1 MPAFFWGWCF
11 VVVSEVNMAKAQETV
26 VVEGPGKGKS
36 FFDRAKTVADTG
48 NYDYAV
54 DMYIQGLLREPG
66 NLDEHKALREVS
78 LRRKVSGG
86 KPAGGF
92 LGAKPYFSGK
102 SPKEQMLN
110 AEYLLAK
117 DPGNISH
124 MLNMMKSAALGNYR
138 DIVVWFGP
146 FVLQGISTS
155 KTPNPK
161 QYLEMADYF
170 EQVGEFSKAGE
181 AVQLA
186 FALNPTDAALD
197 QRIKDL
203 GTRETLKRGGYENVP
218 DFKES
223 LANKEVTQELLQ
235 KDALNKTEEFR
246 IKLVED
252 AREEW
257 EQNPLD
263 AQNIS
268 KLVKALLDVE
278 SDQCDE
284 EAIAVLDKAY
294 KETRTYRYKM
304 LQGDVHIRKFRRDLR
319 ALNEQY
325 KAHPEDK
332 ELLKKIAEL
341 DAKKLAFEVN
351 EFAERAKNFPSDAN
365 VAYEYGLRLYRAH
378 RSEEAIGVLQ
388 QAQAS
393 PKHRADALQ
402 LLGRAFLDQG
412 MYLEAGETLQRA
424 IESYELAS
432 TGDGRSKEMHYW
444 LARAYELTN
453 QVPEA
458 EKIYSKIT
466 QWDFN
471 FRDARQRLAELRKN
485 RANV

>member
-1 MPAFFWGWCF
+1 
-11 VVVSEVNMAKAQETV
+11 MAKAQATV
-26 VVEGPGKGKS
+26 VVEGPGKGKP

-48 NYDYAV
+48 NFDYAI
-54 DMYIQGLLREPG
+54 DMYIQGLLREPD
-66 NLDEHKALREVS
+66 NLDEHKALRDVS

-92 LGAKPYFSGK
+92 LGTKPYFAGK
-102 SPKEQMLN
+102 APKEQMLN

-117 DPGNISH
+117 DPGNITH
-124 MLNMMKSAALGNYR
+124 MLNMMKHAALGSYR
-138 DIVVWFGP
+138 DIIIWFGP
-146 FVLQGISTS
+146 VVLQAISTG
-155 KTPNPK
+155 KTPNVK

-170 EQVGEFSKAGE
+170 EQVSEFSKAGE

-186 FALNPTDAALD
+186 YSLTPTDPSLD

-223 LANKEVTQELLQ
+223 LANKAGTQELLQ

-252 AREEW
+252 AREAW

-263 AQNIS
+263 AQNIA
-268 KLVKALLDVE
+268 KLIKALLDVE
-278 SDQCDE
+278 SDEADE
-284 EAIAVLDKAY
+284 EALAVLDRAF

-304 LQGDVHIRKFRRDLR
+304 LKGDVHIRKFRRDLR
-319 ALNEQY
+319 ELNDQL
-325 KAHPEDK
+325 KAHPDDK
-332 ELLKKIAEL
+332 ELQKKIADL
-341 DAKKLAFEVN
+341 DAKKLAFEVE
-351 EFAERAKNFPSDAN
+351 EFAERFKNFPSDAN
-365 VAYEYGLRLYRAH
+365 VAYEYGLRLYRAR
-378 RSEEAIGVLQ
+378 RSEDAIAVLQ

-424 IESYELAS
+424 IENYELAS

-453 QVPEA
+453 QGPEA

-471 FRDARQRLAELRKN
+471 FRDARQRLAELRKQRTN
-485 RANV
+485 AGA

>member
-1 MPAFFWGWCF
+1 M
-11 VVVSEVNMAKAQETV
+11 VLEVDMAKAPETV

-36 FFDRAKTVADTG
+36 FFERAKTVADTG
-48 NYDYAV
+48 NYDYAL
-54 DMYIQGLLREPG
+54 DMYIQGLLREPA

-92 LGAKPYFSGK
+92 LGIKPYFSGK

-117 DPGNISH
+117 DPGNIGH
-124 MLNMMKSAALGNYR
+124 MLSMMKHAALGGYR
-138 DIVVWFGP
+138 EIITWFGP

-170 EQVGEFSKAGE
+170 EQISEFSKAGE

-186 FALNPTDAALD
+186 YALMPNDATLD

-203 GTRETLKRGGYENVP
+203 GTRETLRRGGYENVP

-223 LANKEVTQELLQ
+223 LANKEATKELLQ

-246 IKLVED
+246 IKMVED

-257 EQNPLD
+257 EQSPHD
-263 AQNIS
+263 AQNIA

-278 SDQCDE
+278 SDECDE
-284 EAIAVLDKAY
+284 EAIAVLEQAY

-304 LQGDVHIRKFRRDLR
+304 LQGDVHIRKYRRDLR
-319 ALNEQY
+319 ILSENL
-325 KAHPEDK
+325 KVHPDDK
-332 ELLKKIAEL
+332 DLAKKIADL
-341 DAKKLAFEVN
+341 DAEKLAFEVN
-351 EFAERAKNFPSDAN
+351 EFAERMKNFPSDAN
-365 VAYEYGLRLYRAH
+365 IAYEYGLRLYRAH

-412 MYLEAGETLQRA
+412 MHLEASDTLQRA
-424 IESYELAS
+424 IENYELAS
-432 TGDGRSKEMHYW
+432 TGDNRSKEMHYW
-444 LARAYELTN
+444 LARAYEMTN
-453 QVPEA
+453 QGPEA

-471 FRDARQRLAELRKN
+471 FRDARQRLAQLRQL
-485 RANV
+485 RANA

>member
-1 MPAFFWGWCF
+1 
-11 VVVSEVNMAKAQETV
+11 MAKAQSTV
-26 VVEGPGKGKS
+26 VVEGPGKGKA

-48 NYDYAV
+48 NYDYAI
-54 DMYIQGLLREPG
+54 DMYIQGILREPD

-92 LGAKPYFSGK
+92 LGTKPYFSGK

-117 DPGNISH
+117 DPGNITH
-124 MLNMMKSAALGNYR
+124 MLNMMKHAALGSYR
-138 DIVVWFGP
+138 DIIIWFGP
-146 FVLQGISTS
+146 VVLQAISTS
-155 KTPNPK
+155 KTPNVK

-170 EQVGEFSKAGE
+170 EQVSEFSKAGE
-181 AVQLA
+181 AVQFA
-186 FALNPTDAALD
+186 FSLTPTDAALD

-223 LANKEVTQELLQ
+223 LANKEGTQELLQ
-235 KDALNKTEEFR
+235 KDALNKTQEFR

-252 AREEW
+252 AREAW
-257 EQNPLD
+257 EQNPQD
-263 AQNIS
+263 AQNIA
-268 KLVKALLDVE
+268 KLVKSLLDVE
-278 SDQCDE
+278 ADDADQ
-284 EAIAVLDKAY
+284 EALDVLDKAY

-304 LQGDVHIRKFRRDLR
+304 LMGDVRIRKFRRDLR
-319 ALNEQY
+319 ALNDQLKE
-325 KAHPEDK
+325 HPEDK
-332 ELLKKIAEL
+332 DLQKKIADL
-341 DAKKLAFEVN
+341 DAKKLAFEVE
-351 EFAERAKNFPSDAN
+351 EFAERFKNFPSDAN

-378 RSEEAIGVLQ
+378 RSEDAIGVLQ

-412 MYLEAGETLQRA
+412 LFLEACETLQRA
-424 IESYELAS
+424 IENYELAS

-453 QVPEA
+453 QGPEA

-471 FRDARQRLAELRKN
+471 FRDARQRLAELRKQ
-485 RANV
+485 RANASS

>member
-1 MPAFFWGWCF
+1 M
-11 VVVSEVNMAKAQETV
+11 VKSQETV
-26 VVEGPGKGKS
+26 VTEGPGKGKS

-48 NYDYAV
+48 NYDYAL
-54 DMYIQGLLREPG
+54 DMYVQGLLREPE
-66 NLDEHKALREVS
+66 NIDEHKALRDVS

-92 LGAKPYFSGK
+92 LGVKPYFSGK

-124 MLNMMKSAALGNYR
+124 MLNMMKHAALAGYR
-138 DIVVWFGP
+138 EVVMWFGP
-146 FVLQGISTS
+146 VVLQGIGTS

-161 QYLEMADYF
+161 QFLEMADYF
-170 EQVGEFSKAGE
+170 EQMENFAKAGE

-186 FALNPTDAALD
+186 YALTPNDPSLD

-203 GTRETLKRGGYENVP
+203 GTRETLKRGGYEAVP

-223 LANKEVTQELLQ
+223 LANKDETKELLQ

-246 IKLVED
+246 IKMVED

-257 EQNPLD
+257 EENPLD
-263 AQNIS
+263 AQSIA

-278 SDQCDE
+278 SDESDQ
-284 EAIAVLDKAY
+284 EAIDVLERAH
-294 KETRTYRYKM
+294 KETRTYRYKL
-304 LQGDVHIRKFRRDLR
+304 LQGDVRIRKFRRDLR
-319 ALNEQY
+319 DLNDQL
-325 KAHPEDK
+325 KAHPDDK
-332 ELLKKIAEL
+332 ELAKRVVEL
-341 DAKKLAFEVN
+341 DAQKLAFEVD
-351 EFAERAKNFPSDAN
+351 EFAERMKNFPSDAN
-365 VAYEYGLRLYRAH
+365 IAYEYGLRLYRAH

-412 MYLEAGETLQRA
+412 MHLEAVETLQRA

-432 TGDGRSKEMHYW
+432 TGDSRSKEMHYW
-444 LARAYELTN
+444 LARAYELTG
-453 QVPEA
+453 QGPEA
-458 EKIYSKIT
+458 EKIYSRIT

-471 FRDARQRLAELRKN
+471 FRDARQRLADLRKQ